1 MKYSMHLAIG
11 LGSGFILGSFI
22 TSIIIE
28 RYMIKQFEN
37 LDRRINLNCEA
48 ISNINDV
55 VFGFLCKDYYGI
67 DEWENFKKMKEE

>member
-11 LGSGFILGSFI
+11 LGGGFILGSFI

-37 LDRRINLNCEA
+37 LDRRINLNSEA

-55 VFGFLCKDYYGI
+55 VFGFLCKDCYGI
-67 DEWENFKKMKEE
+67 DEWENIKKMKEE